1 MTSSEESTFDRRR
14 RLCPDGAC
22 VGLIGDNN
30 LCKVCGQPADG
41 NPDALAVA
49 PEAVTT
55 WDGSLSESDDSAL
68 PGTLEDVAQL
78 GEAEEAGGF
87 DPKRKLCSDDSCVG
101 VVGAD
106 GRCGVCGRPGE

>member
-41 NPDALAVA
+41 TPDAIEAS
-49 PEAVTT
+49 PEVETT
-55 WDGSLSESDDSAL
+55 SDGSLGESDDSAL
-68 PGTLEDVAQL
+68 PGTLEEVAQL
-78 GEAEEAGGF
+78 GESAPSGGF

-106 GRCGVCGRPGE
+106 GRCGVCGRSGE